1 MKKILGLA
9 VALVMVMLLVS
20 GCFLCP
26 NNEGDY
32 RGRVLD
38 DGTLE
43 LTVHYLGVP
52 GAFQNDWPVFTAAT
66 DMTAVGEYERGV
78 RLRGTVPSAATD
90 EVLMFNLM
98 VTSQQFPDIIQ
109 TSREN
114 FDLYSD
120 EVFLP
125 LEDLIERYAPNIAR
139 FFEENPD
146 ARRTAMAS
154 DGSIYFIPR
163 MTAATTAQGWFIR
176 QDWLDELGLDMPATV
191 DEFEAALRAFTTLGD
206 NIVPFL
212 CRHEN
217 INSLVMLY
225 GVRYGWQIQPNGM
238 VTYSRYHPQY
248 RVAMENLARW
258 YADGLID
265 QEIFTR
271 GSGSRDQLFA
281 DNRGG
286 ATHDWF
292 VSTAGFNYNASV
304 LESAPNFNLV
314 AMSPPANPFG
324 VRAEMTSRPLAEPQ
338 GWGISN
344 QNQFVRE
351 TMEYFDF
358 WFSEEGRL
366 LYQFGIEGEH
376 WAWGEWEGERSPVVS
391 EYMKTR
397 EGGLDM
403 NNAIWSIGGG
413 IWIGA
418 QQDFRFE
425 AQWQTASAAAG
436 MQLYIDGDY
445 MLPQFPQL
453 SFTTEE
459 SDRISLLWPAIESR
473 MLEQEQRWIRGTDP
487 VNDATWNS
495 YIEDLRTLGITEVLA
510 IHQAALERYNE
521 G

>member
-1 MKKILGLA
+1 MKKILGLV
-9 VALVMVMLLVS
+9 VALVMVTLLVS

-26 NNEGDY
+26 TTEGAY
-32 RGRVLD
+32 RGRVLE

-43 LTVHYLGVP
+43 LTVHYLGVG

-66 DMTAVGEYERGV
+66 DITAVGEEGRGV
-78 RLRGTVPSAATD
+78 RLRGTVPSSAASTED
-90 EVLMFNLM
+90 VMFFNLM
-98 VTSQQFPDIIQ
+98 VASQQFPDIIQ
-109 TSREN
+109 TTREN

-146 ARRTAMAS
+146 ARRTATAS

-176 QDWLDELGLDMPATV
+176 QDWLDELGLEVPTTV
-191 DEFEAALRAFTTLGD
+191 VEFEAALRAFMTLGD
-206 NIVPFL
+206 DIVPFL
-212 CRHEN
+212 CRHQN
-217 INSLVMLY
+217 VNSLVMLY

-238 VTYSRYHPQY
+238 VIYSRYHPQY

-258 YADGLID
+258 YDDGLID
-265 QEIFTR
+265 QEIFSR
-271 GSGSRDQLFA
+271 GGTARDVLFA
-281 DNRGG
+281 GNRGG
-286 ATHDWF
+286 ATHDWL
-292 VSTAGFNYNASV
+292 VSTAGFNLNESI
-304 LESAPNFNLV
+304 LEQVPGFNLV

-324 VRAEMTSRPLAEPQ
+324 VRAEMTSRPLAEPF

-351 TMEYFDF
+351 TMEYLDF
-358 WFSEEGRL
+358 WFSEEGML
-366 LYQFGIEGEH
+366 LYQFGVEGEH
-376 WAWGEWEGERSPVVS
+376 WAWGEVDGERMPIVDADILAS
-391 EYMKTR
+391 
-397 EGGLDM
+397 GLAM
-403 NNAIWSIGGG
+403 NEAIWEIGGG
-413 IWIGA
+413 IWIGS

-425 AQWQTASAAAG
+425 AQWMSEAARVG

-453 SFTTEE
+453 SFTEE
-459 SDRISLLWPAIESR
+459 EASRYSTLWPAIEAR
-473 MLEQEQRWIRGTDP
+473 MLEQEIRWITGFDP

-495 YIEDLRTLGITEVLA
+495 YIEDLRTLGMAEVLA
-510 IHQAALERYNE
+510 IYQAALERYNE